1 MTTKHTPQSDKGPPP
16 PQQRGATAAE
26 AAPVF
31 ATPPPL
37 GPMLMSPEQFR
48 HFMDTCVPVQ
58 QAQAQVAPVP
68 VPAEGGPDF
77 PNVSSVAV
85 KLPTF
90 WTTDPE
96 LWFLQTESVFKT
108 RTPKVTRDETKFD
121 HAVTALPAEALNCV
135 QNIIRMPATTPDRY
149 ERLKA
154 ILQSTFGKTPAQ
166 KHVELIDYAA
176 CKEPVLD
183 IKPSNMLLHIETL
196 SGDNLAAFQRSILL
210 NRLPNSIRTVLS
222 TSSLSNADL
231 AKEADQM
238 METFLLARPG
248 CTPSS
253 IMAMENM
260 MQIPHPYAAS
270 SPAYATPAPTYP
282 QHAPPLVPQSAVP
295 PGIAAVQRQKQSPF
309 LCFFHAKFGAKA
321 YNCKSAQCPMHGQT
335 QRRPQASGNGR
346 AGR

>member
-1 MTTKHTPQSDKGPPP
+1 M
-16 PQQRGATAAE
+16 
-26 AAPVF
+26 
-31 ATPPPL
+31 
-37 GPMLMSPEQFR
+37 
-48 HFMDTCVPVQ
+48 
-58 QAQAQVAPVP
+58 
-68 VPAEGGPDF
+68 
-77 PNVSSVAV
+77 N
-85 KLPTF
+85 
-90 WTTDPE
+90 DPE
-96 LWFLQTESVFKT
+96 LWFLQVESVFAT
-108 RTPKVTRDETKFD
+108 RTSPVTRDLTKFD
-121 HAVTALPAEALNCV
+121 HVVTALPAEALNCV
-135 QNIIRMPATTPDRY
+135 QNIIRMPAATPDRY

-176 CKEPVLD
+176 AKEPVLD

-196 SGDNLAAFQRSILL
+196 SGDSLAAFQRSILL

-222 TSSLSNADL
+222 TSAAVSNADL

-260 MQIPHPYAAS
+260 MQVPQPYAVP
-270 SPAYATPAPTYP
+270 SPAYVAPSPAYHPYV
-282 QHAPPLVPQSAVP
+282 PPPVPQSTVP
-295 PGIAAVQRQKQSPF
+295 PGIAAVQRTKQSPF
-309 LCFFHAKFGAKA
+309 LCFFHAKFGVKA

-346 AGR
+346 ASR